1 MKKRIISLL
10 LALVMLFGVL
20 PVTALADGGE
30 DVAEQPATVETKD
43 EEVKE
48 EPKEEE
54 KEVGESTPP
63 NSQNKV
69 IESSDEEEEDT
80 EDEDETNEVSMLA
93 APEQVVTYSTDEDR
107 DGKYLIFSR
116 AQGTY
121 VMAAKTNAQ
130 LEDTLKSSAD
140 PSLYKFT
147 LEKLN
152 KTIPIDNVSYH
163 VYHVSITINNT
174 KYYLTTNGNSGT
186 IGIKNNSNQAAEFLI
201 CRADVYA
208 AQGGGKL
215 DETRLC
221 LFHVAYNDSNTAYG
235 EAVEYET
242 THQSEHPGQG
252 SYTLKLCSQNTANY
266 GQNEGWDVCV
276 DAYNL
281 ETENAIV
288 TPKTAKVTVT
298 KVFSNMDAADIPT
311 NFEVKLVST
320 SKTYKL
326 TREGTSGYTYS
337 ATVEEGSYR
346 VEEDKFTNDNY
357 HHLSTKLEEEV
368 SGSKTEIQPNQGEFN
383 IEVNENEN
391 RTFTLTNTYTKK
403 ADPKATSASKE
414 VVCDSLPRGVTLPE
428 GVTVTYPKT
437 ENNTIQP
444 ILIEEDTTSVTL
456 LYKITVTGQVGADFT
471 VTDTGSAWAFGTV
484 NHETEGT
491 YTGTLTDTTLV
502 FYVTKTFQS
511 SDFSQDTGY
520 LTNNV
525 SLTGGDGDEEK
536 VPYEKKALVTITKDF
551 TGDLTP
557 QQQPTV
563 TIKLIGSDSN
573 EYTLTKSTSTLVYS
587 GRVPAGTYTVSEGDT
602 ANVEHYDLT
611 ATLKNSQND
620 EIANKQI
627 TVANGETYIYTLKNH
642 YTKQNVR
649 PYEFDLSNLIVKTLT
664 GGELPENTTFRVNV
678 TKKVDGGED
687 VTKNGETTSKK
698 QFTNDAFSF
707 GNDNIFKLS
716 ETTEFEVTEVKPT
729 PSIDGLTYDSN
740 IYILKV
746 ELEKNDAENKM
757 TLKSLTYTIKD
768 KAEDNDPVTVS
779 TSAPLVISNKYKA
792 PITTG
797 SVMITKVVEGGFTLP
812 SNFGIKL
819 VPTEEGKDEV
829 TLNLKSGTTDKYEA
843 TDVPAGE
850 YTVVEFNHTDSKYT
864 LVSRLDGTDN
874 FKITVAAKSE
884 QSHTL
889 TNTYK
894 KIEKT
899 PASFDFSDLIQK
911 ELTIKGDYKFEGE
924 TFYARLRM
932 TAYRDNSIAKLSSA
946 LVPVDGASEA
956 YTLTATFGENARWS
970 GSTEDFEGETLY
982 FPKAGTYRFRLH
994 EKNEDKSGVTYDESV
1009 YVIYVVVKEATGNKL
1024 VIDTISCLK
1033 YANEDKLKNNEP
1045 ESSTYTVLY
1054 KEGELTGKTI
1064 TFYNTVNTGYKSND
1078 HIKIDS
1084 PNKLNTDDHY
1094 AYIIGYP
1101 DGTVQPNGEITR
1113 AEVATIFFRLLKDDV
1128 REKYFTKTNDFSD
1141 VSRDDWFNNPVS
1153 TMAELGI
1160 VKGYPDGTFRPNEPI
1175 TRAEFAAIA
1184 ARFDESTRY
1193 GETRFTDV
1201 AGHWAIREIA
1211 KAYNNGWI
1219 KGYPDNTFRPNRNI
1233 TRAEAM
1239 TLINRVLN
1247 RAPETEKD
1255 LLSNM
1260 NKWSDNMDVDAWYY
1274 LAVQEATNSHD
1285 YRRKSSSYEHWI
1297 RMLEDPNWA
1306 KYER

>member
-1 MKKRIISLL
+1 MTEWTHDTSHTVQELYTNGITIVPDSGYYVYQVLIGCNDGSGYNCKTAKDNNVGRIVATSTQSSTVTISANWLTVDATIGGKL
-10 LALVMLFGVL
+10 VWHPGHGAPSYVMVMLKES
-20 PVTALADGGE
+20 PN
-30 DVAEQPATVETKD
+30 PATVTYDAGAMAGYISGYLVAYDKD
-43 EEVKE
+43 ASGE
-48 EPKEEE
+48 EPKGATVTPSYDDDKDTAEIKYQKDGGLDEGTTHLILKPNTKQVTKDGKTYQFTGWSIQYIDANGNPQNFKDSSATTLVLYRDYVLTAQW
-54 KEVGESTPP
+54 KEVETPTTATITI
-63 NSQNKV
+63 NKV
-69 IESSDEEEEDT
+69 FTDGTNTLPTPENFVLKIDG
-80 EDEDETNEVSMLA
+80 ETVNGTNL
-93 APEQVVTYSTDEDR
+93 TYTKE
-107 DGKYLIFSR
+107 LT
-116 AQGTY
+116 AGTY
-121 VMAAKTNAQ
+121 TVTEENYNISGYNRTSVK
-130 LEDTLKSSAD
+130 
-140 PSLYKFT
+140 
-147 LEKLN
+147 LEKLTGEDTWTEVQN
-152 KTIPIDNVSYH
+152 IDV
-163 VYHVSITINNT
+163 
-174 KYYLTTNGNSGT
+174 
-186 IGIKNNSNQAAEFLI
+186 
-201 CRADVYA
+201 
-208 AQGGGKL
+208 
-215 DETRLC
+215 
-221 LFHVAYNDSNTAYG
+221 TAG
-235 EAVEYET
+235 
-242 THQSEHPGQG
+242 
-252 SYTLKLCSQNTANY
+252 
-266 GQNEGWDVCV
+266 
-276 DAYNL
+276 
-281 ETENAIV
+281 
-288 TPKTAKVTVT
+288 VTVT
-298 KVFSNMDAADIPT
+298 
-311 NFEVKLVST
+311 
-320 SKTYKL
+320 YK
-326 TREGTSGYTYS
+326 
-337 ATVEEGSYR
+337 
-346 VEEDKFTNDNY
+346 
-357 HHLSTKLEEEV
+357 
-368 SGSKTEIQPNQGEFN
+368 
-383 IEVNENEN
+383 
-391 RTFTLTNTYTKK
+391 LTNTYTRTQ
-403 ADPKATSASKE
+403 ATSAVKT
-414 VVCDSLPRGVTLPE
+414 VVCDGDQLPDGFP
-428 GVTVTYPKT
+428 TVNCTKPKRNAT
-437 ENNTIQP
+437 TNVIEP
-444 ILIEEDTTSVTL
+444 ILVEGSSVTL
-456 LYKITVTGQVGADFT
+456 LYKITVNGTAGAAFA
-471 VTDTGSAWAFGTV
+471 VTESGDTTKVYPANAPAYDAT
-484 NHETEGT
+484 TKT
-491 YTGTLTDTTLV
+491 YTGEVGTDGTFV
-502 FYVTKTFQS
+502 FYVTRTFDVSGANGTLRNTITMGEQEKHEDVPYYTPIELPLSVKKSMTGDALPDGFSKTFTVEVKS
-511 SDFSQDTGY
+511 GEDLKTELSATVTNANASTGVDFAGNAIKITTAGNYTYTITEKSTNDSTITNDARLPITLTYEIDIHEANGVNELYVKSVTATDTENNTVTLGENDVLT
-520 LTNNV
+520 LTNTYTAPATSAAV
-525 SLTGGDGDEEK
+525 K
-536 VPYEKKALVTITKDF
+536 ITKTF
-551 TGDLTP
+551 EGLPEGATYPNVAIYLR
-557 QQQPTV
+557 
-563 TIKLIGSDSN
+563 N
-573 EYTLTKSTSTLVYS
+573 TSTDQLYRLAKADDS
-587 GRVPAGTYTVSEGDT
+587 FIYTGSVPAGTYAIAENNNNYPGYAQTAIRLKDGNGTIEIKESDYGTTV
-602 ANVEHYDLT
+602 
-611 ATLKNSQND
+611 
-620 EIANKQI
+620 
-627 TVANGETYIYTLKNH
+627 
-642 YTKQNVR
+642 
-649 PYEFDLSNLIVKTLT
+649 EF
-664 GGELPENTTFRVNV
+664 ELVNV
-678 TKKVDGGED
+678 
-687 VTKNGETTSKK
+687 
-698 QFTNDAFSF
+698 
-707 GNDNIFKLS
+707 
-716 ETTEFEVTEVKPT
+716 
-729 PSIDGLTYDSN
+729 
-740 IYILKV
+740 
-746 ELEKNDAENKM
+746 
-757 TLKSLTYTIKD
+757 
-768 KAEDNDPVTVS
+768 
-779 TSAPLVISNKYKA
+779 
-792 PITTG
+792 
-797 SVMITKVVEGGFTLP
+797 
-812 SNFGIKL
+812 
-819 VPTEEGKDEV
+819 
-829 TLNLKSGTTDKYEA
+829 YE
-843 TDVPAGE
+843 
-850 YTVVEFNHTDSKYT
+850 
-864 LVSRLDGTDN
+864 
-874 FKITVAAKSE
+874 
-884 QSHTL
+884 
-889 TNTYK
+889 

-899 PASFDFSDLIQK
+899 PAKVNFSDLIQK